1 MIVVSNATPLIYLA
15 KGDLLSILPDLYT
28 EVWIPPEIYDETVPK
43 GVAKGYQDALQKAT
57 HAFGLTRIQQACGNW
72 LKQRAPT
79 IDLLAVLTQK
89 KLPELEQLKIQ
100 LRRLHSGEI
109 KALALAIEMNADRI
123 IFDDRAALEVAE
135 QLEKHFPFLAIGTG
149 NVLDE
154 ARQQFIISAAE
165 YQSFLKVFHEA
176 IAWV

>member
-15 KGDLLSILPDLYT
+15 KGNLLSILPTLYT

-43 GVAKGYQDALQKAT
+43 GVAKGYQDAL
-57 HAFGLTRIQQACGNW
+57 RIQQACADW

-79 IDLLAVLTQK
+79 IYLLAVLMQK
-89 KLPELEQLKIQ
+89 QLPELEQLKIQ

-109 KALALAIEMNADRI
+109 KILALAIEMNADRS
-123 IFDDRAALEVAE
+123 IFDDRAALEITE
-135 QLEKHFPFLAIGTG
+135 QLEKHFAFLAIGTG

-154 ARQQFIISAAE
+154 ARQQAIISEAE
-165 YQSFLKVFHEA
+165 
-176 IAWV
+176 

>member
-15 KGDLLSILPDLYT
+15 KGNLLSILPTLYT
-28 EVWIPPEIYDETVPK
+28 EVWIPPEIYNETVPK
-43 GVAKGYQDALQKAT
+43 GVAKGYQDAL
-57 HAFGLTRIQQACGNW
+57 RIQQACGDW

-79 IDLLAVLTQK
+79 IDLLAVLMQK
-89 KLPELEQLKIQ
+89 QLPKLEQLKIQ
-100 LRRLHSGEI
+100 LRHLQSGEI

-123 IFDDRAALEVAE
+123 IFDDRAALEIAE

-149 NVLDE
+149 SVLDE
-154 ARQQFIISAAE
+154 ARQQSIISVAE
-165 YQSFLKVFHEA
+165 YQSFLEVFHEA

>member
-1 MIVVSNATPLIYLA
+1 M
-15 KGDLLSILPDLYT
+15 
-28 EVWIPPEIYDETVPK
+28 
-43 GVAKGYQDALQKAT
+43 
-57 HAFGLTRIQQACGNW
+57 
-72 LKQRAPT
+72 PT
-79 IDLLAVLTQK
+79 IDLLAVLAQK
-89 KLPELEQLKIQ
+89 KLSELEQLKIQ

-123 IFDDRAALEVAE
+123 IFDDRAALEAAE
-135 QLEKHFPFLAIGTG
+135 KLEKHIPFLAIGTG

>member
-15 KGDLLSILPDLYT
+15 KGNLLSILPALYT
-28 EVWIPPEIYDETVPK
+28 EVWIPPEIYNETVPK
-43 GVAKGYQDALQKAT
+43 GVAKGYQDAL
-57 HAFGLTRIQQACGNW
+57 RIQQACADW

-79 IDLLAVLTQK
+79 IDLLAVLAQK
-89 KLPELEQLKIQ
+89 QIPELEQLKIQ
-100 LRRLHSGEI
+100 LRCLHRGEI
-109 KALALAIEMNADRI
+109 KVLALAIEMNADRI
-123 IFDDRAALEVAE
+123 IFDDRAALEIAE

-154 ARQQFIISAAE
+154 ARQQSIISEAE
-165 YQSFLKVFHEA
+165 YQSFLEVFHEA